1 MSRISKLRFCIY
13 TRGDIVAKSTGIQQI
28 ILFTKELA
36 MDSTRSALF
45 AFSLAILFAGP
56 VSADTLLMD
65 NVQSSTQV
73 AMPQRGMSMDA
84 VRATFGTQVTE
95 HAPVPTNEGPLHP
108 PITRWDY
115 DGYSV
120 FFENSTVLHSVVT
133 HAQTE

>member
-1 MSRISKLRFCIY
+1 
-13 TRGDIVAKSTGIQQI
+13 
-28 ILFTKELA
+28 

-45 AFSLAILFAGP
+45 ALSLALLFAGP
-56 VSADTLLMD
+56 ANADTLQMD
-65 NVQSSTQV
+65 SVQSPPQV
-73 AMPQRGMSMDA
+73 VTPQRGMTMDA
-84 VRATFGTQVTE
+84 VRAKFGSPATE
-95 HAPVPTNEGPLHP
+95 HPAVPTNEGPLHP

>member
-1 MSRISKLRFCIY
+1 
-13 TRGDIVAKSTGIQQI
+13 
-28 ILFTKELA
+28 

-45 AFSLAILFAGP
+45 AFSLATLFAGP

-65 NVQSSTQV
+65 NVQSSTQA
-73 AMPQRGMSMDA
+73 AMPQRGMTMDA
-84 VRATFGTQVTE
+84 VRAKFGNPVTE
-95 HAPVPTNEGPLHP
+95 HAPVPTNEGPRHP

>member
-1 MSRISKLRFCIY
+1 
-13 TRGDIVAKSTGIQQI
+13 
-28 ILFTKELA
+28 

-56 VSADTLLMD
+56 ACADTLLMD
-65 NVQSSTQV
+65 NVQSESQMV
-73 AMPQRGMSMDA
+73 LPHRGMSMDA
-84 VRATFGTQVTE
+84 VRAEFGNPVTE
-95 HAPVPTNEGPLHP
+95 HPPVSTNEGPLHP

-133 HAQTE
+133 PSHANK

>member
-1 MSRISKLRFCIY
+1 MSRIPKLHFCIFCC
-13 TRGDIVAKSTGIQQI
+13 GDIVTTSAGIQQI

-36 MDSTRSALF
+36 MDSIRSALV

-56 VSADTLLMD
+56 ACADTLLMD
-65 NVQSSTQV
+65 NVQSAPQM
-73 AMPQRGMSMDA
+73 AMPHRGMSMDT
-84 VRATFGTQVTE
+84 VRAEFGNPVTE

-133 HAQTE
+133 HAQAE